1 MPPVAVVIPAY
12 NEADRIAATV
22 TAAFTLPGVDVVLVA
37 SDGSTDSTVGAAQAG
52 GRDGVA
58 DRRETAARRRR

>member
-22 TAAFTLPGVDVVLVA
+22 TAALTLPGVDVVLVA
-37 SDGSTDSTVGAAQAG
+37 SDGSTDGTVG
-52 GRDGVA
+52 VA
-58 DRRETAARRRR
+58 RRAARRCGGLRGTRARRRP